1 MFILHRVGVTWIT
14 SFLHIRHN
22 HMNNKNWMKLIKAKA
37 QFQKLD
43 IEAFHAT

>member
-1 MFILHRVGVTWIT
+1 
-14 SFLHIRHN
+14 
-22 HMNNKNWMKLIKAKA
+22 MNNKNWMKSIKAKA